1 MLIEPLFLHAAGQPN
16 ETAIVDDQGQ
26 YTYQQVGMMAAG
38 FAKYIASQTHVPR
51 VGLLLPSGVGFV
63 ASFYGSLL
71 AGKTAVL
78 INFLLGDTEIAHCIR
93 NSGIDTVV
101 TIPQLAGRLEKL
113 AVKIV
118 DLTKLP
124 VGAGGEMP
132 SRLPSAASDDVAVLI
147 YTSGTSGLP
156 KGVPL
161 TYGNLQSDVDA
172 AIAYVDFQTRH
183 KFLGIIPLFHVFGMI
198 ATMLAPIQL
207 GSTIVY
213 LARFS
218 PAGTVNAIKK
228 HGISLVGGVP
238 SMYAAILRLKEASA
252 EDFKSIYAMLSGGEP
267 LPASL
272 YQAFQSRFGVTLLEA
287 YGMTETSLAISLNT
301 PQCQKPGSVGKL
313 IPGME
318 ARIVDDS
325 GNVLSA
331 GESGEI
337 CVKGP
342 MVMKGYYN
350 LPAETAAAFTSDGFF
365 KTGDV
370 GHIDSDGFL
379 QITGRKKD
387 LIIVAGEKVAPSEVE
402 QTLMAHPDVA
412 EAAVLGKKDPG
423 RGEVVMAFIIPR
435 EGCAPKIEE
444 LREFCR
450 RQGLAQWKVPRE
462 IRIVGVFPRSS
473 TGKVLKRILAAEA
486 AN

>member
-1 MLIEPLFLHAAGQPN
+1 
-16 ETAIVDDQGQ
+16 
-26 YTYQQVGMMAAG
+26 
-38 FAKYIASQTHVPR
+38 
-51 VGLLLPSGVGFV
+51 
-63 ASFYGSLL
+63 
-71 AGKTAVL
+71 
-78 INFLLGDTEIAHCIR
+78 
-93 NSGIDTVV
+93 
-101 TIPQLAGRLEKL
+101 
-113 AVKIV
+113 
-118 DLTKLP
+118 
-124 VGAGGEMP
+124 
-132 SRLPSAASDDVAVLI
+132 
-147 YTSGTSGLP
+147 
-156 KGVPL
+156 
-161 TYGNLQSDVDA
+161 
-172 AIAYVDFQTRH
+172 
-183 KFLGIIPLFHVFGMI
+183 
-198 ATMLAPIQL
+198 
-207 GSTIVY
+207 
-213 LARFS
+213 
-218 PAGTVNAIKK
+218 
-228 HGISLVGGVP
+228 
-238 SMYAAILRLKEASA
+238 
-252 EDFKSIYAMLSGGEP
+252 
-267 LPASL
+267 L
-272 YQAFQSRFGVTLLEA
+272 YQAFQARFGVTLLEA

-301 PQCQKPGSVGKL
+301 PQCQKAGSVGKL

-412 EAAVLGKKDPG
+412 EAAVVGKKDPG
-423 RGEVVMAFIIPR
+423 RGEVVMAFVIPR